1 MEDHQAHPPSPGAR
15 KLPGSKHQGR
25 GVRTCGFQ
33 LSLGHAVSPL
43 CGSPMHLPGLVT
55 ITITPEPE
63 EVKSKGITATT
74 LSGQGCT
81 FMVSCLQTAKPTLLG
96 DFPSKFVWKAS
107 PPTNPPHFL
116 TLGSAAPVL
125 QEEVHLPPPTAPG
138 GQSHRRGM
146 S

>member
-1 MEDHQAHPPSPGAR
+1 
-15 KLPGSKHQGR
+15 
-25 GVRTCGFQ
+25 
-33 LSLGHAVSPL
+33 
-43 CGSPMHLPGLVT
+43 MHLPGLVT

-107 PPTNPPHFL
+107 PPTNPPHSHWVCSPSFAGGGTPAATHRPWWPISSQRHVL
-116 TLGSAAPVL
+116 TRPCFSKFWEALIRG
-125 QEEVHLPPPTAPG
+125 EEACSRP
-138 GQSHRRGM
+138 
-146 S
+146 